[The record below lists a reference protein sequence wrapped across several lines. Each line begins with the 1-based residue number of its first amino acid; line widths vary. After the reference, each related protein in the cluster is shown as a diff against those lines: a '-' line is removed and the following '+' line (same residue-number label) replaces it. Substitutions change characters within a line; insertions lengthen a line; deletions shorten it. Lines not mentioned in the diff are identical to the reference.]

1 MRGYVWDCLLAG
13 IHFCFSGFFCAYG
26 RSGLSFL
33 HNALSILLAR
43 IPLAYLA
50 SLHFPHT
57 LYPMGLATS
66 SGSAL
71 PALGRLALFPPLPSP
86 PPPEP
91 PPPPRAP
98 PAGSIEDLP
107 APPGGRGL
115 PHPSPHTDPPHET
128 PLPSPGRPPCPPP
141 RRPSLPH
148 PMPQETRP
156 MPSPGKGMSRRGMP

>member
-71 PALGRLALFPPLPSP
+71 SVLVCLALFLALPSLHRP
-86 PPPEP
+86 ETLPPE
-91 PPPPRAP
+91 
-98 PAGSIEDLP
+98 GTSH
-107 APPGGRGL
+107 APPG
-115 PHPSPHTDPPHET
+115 
-128 PLPSPGRPPCPPP
+128 
-141 RRPSLPH
+141 
-148 PMPQETRP
+148 Q
-156 MPSPGKGMSRRGMP
+156 